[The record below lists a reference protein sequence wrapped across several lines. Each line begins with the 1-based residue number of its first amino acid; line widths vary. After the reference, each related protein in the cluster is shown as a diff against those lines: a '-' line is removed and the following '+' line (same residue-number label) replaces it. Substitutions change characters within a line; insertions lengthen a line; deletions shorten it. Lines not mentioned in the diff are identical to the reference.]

1 MAKVQRL
8 HSPVGILSVLNVALL
23 VFRSTGDSPS
33 QRGLRMGNIEEV
45 AATSQN
51 ELVSYA
57 HRNRQN
63 RTMKTKIL
71 HVCNLVMPVVHQQ
84 LVEQDNVVIPPNH

>member
-1 MAKVQRL
+1 
-8 HSPVGILSVLNVALL
+8 
-23 VFRSTGDSPS
+23 
-33 QRGLRMGNIEEV
+33 MGNVEEV

-57 HRNRQN
+57 HTNRQN
-63 RTMKTKIL
+63 RTMETKIL
-71 HVCNLVMPVVHQQ
+71 HVRNFVMSVVHQQ

>member
-8 HSPVGILSVLNVALL
+8 HSPGGILSVLNVALL

-71 HVCNLVMPVVHQQ
+71 HVRNLVMPVVHQQ